1 MDRTAKIALVVIGI
15 MFVAWFL
22 WMNQQTPPPQQQT
35 PIEKDTMGV
44 REAVGDEA
52 QAFEDQPDTTITET
66 FEQIEG
72 DSLYAR
78 FDTLA
83 IDTIQVETDKYI
95 AEFASRGAK
104 LISFK
109 FKNYFY
115 NNGDTTMV
123 QMVPP
128 WADGALK
135 FQFPDAGGDGFNFD
149 RIVFY
154 PNKSNVRISG
164 GSKDKLSFTADM
176 GDASTALVEYEFY
189 GDRYDFSVR
198 MNFQGASAF
207 DLGRYYR
214 YGWEPGLE
222 STEKNRKDDFSNF
235 KAYVMW
241 DTGLEEYGNFDHGQ
255 MSHEIEGNLQWLATK
270 TKYFFVSVAPDRDP
284 EGVRIQG
291 REISVNEGAGQPG
304 MKKIGVQA
312 EMEIHQRK
320 SDLFDKYMIYVG
332 PIDYKVLKSY
342 NRGFEETVDLGWPI
356 IKTISRFILWMMEV
370 LYGVFHNYGVVI
382 IIFSI
387 LMKVVFYP
395 LTSRSLKS
403 MKKMQEL
410 QPRLKALQEKYK
422 KEPQKMQA
430 EIMKLWKE
438 NKVNP
443 MSGCLLMLPQLPI
456 FFALFT
462 VFRNT
467 ILLRG
472 SEFMLW
478 MNDLSQPDSTWIL
491 PIIMAGTM
499 FLQQKM
505 TMQDPKQKML
515 VYVLPVVF
523 FFLFKGFPTG
533 LVLYWTMFNVL
544 SVLETL
550 LIRRP
555 QQQKELAL
563 DKSE

>member
-1 MDRTAKIALVVIGI
+1 MDRKTVLALIIIGI
-15 MFVAWFL
+15 IFVGWIYL
-22 WMNQQTPPPQQQT
+22 TQPEPRPQPVETPVET
-35 PIEKDTMGV
+35 DTLGV
-44 REAVGDEA
+44 REATGDEA
-52 QAFEDQPDTTITET
+52 QT
-66 FEQIEG
+66 FEEQVDTAVAEGFEPIGG
-72 DSLYAR
+72 DSLYAA
-78 FDTLA
+78 FDTLRV
-83 IDTIQVETDKYI
+83 DTVQVETDKYI
-95 AEFASRGAK
+95 ALFSSRGAG
-104 LISFK
+104 LVSFK
-109 FKNYFY
+109 FKNYNY

-123 QMVPP
+123 EMVPP
-128 WADGALK
+128 WAEAALK
-135 FQFPDAGGDGFNFD
+135 FQFPDARDSFYFN
-149 RIVFY
+149 RIVFM
-154 PNKSNVRISG
+154 PEKNNIRLSG
-164 GSKDKLSFTADM
+164 GNKDKLTFTANLANQGSIM
-176 GDASTALVEYEFY
+176 VEYEFY
-189 GDRYDFSVR
+189 ADRYDFSVR
-198 MNFQGASAF
+198 LDFQNASAF
-207 DLGRYYR
+207 DLGRYY
-214 YGWEPGLE
+214 YFGWEPGLE
-222 STEKNRKDDFSNF
+222 STEKNRQDDFNSF

-241 DTGLEEYGNFDHGQ
+241 DTGLEGYSKFQNGQ
-255 MSHEIEGNLQWLATK
+255 MSQEIEGNLQWVATK
-270 TKYFFVSVAPDRDP
+270 TKYFFVGIAPDRAP
-284 EGVRIQG
+284 QGVRIQG
-291 REISVNEGAGQPG
+291 REISVNEKAGQPG

-320 SDLFDKYMIYVG
+320 SDLFDKYLIYVG
-332 PIDYKVLKSY
+332 PIDYKVLRSY

-356 IKTISRFILWMMEV
+356 IKTISRFILWLMEV
-370 LYGVFHNYGVVI
+370 LYGIFHNYGVVI

-395 LTSRSLKS
+395 LTSRSLRS

-410 QPRLKALQEKYK
+410 QPKLKALQEKYK

-478 MNDLSQPDSTWIL
+478 MKDLSQPDQTMIL
-491 PIIMAGTM
+491 PLIMAGTM

-515 VYVLPVVF
+515 VYILPIVF

-550 LIRRP
+550 LIRKP

-563 DKSE
+563 KTE